1 MSSNSSVGNELFLK
15 LKSNFPK
22 IRLGDH
28 EGMSTVDPRK
38 AVFFDFDFTVA
49 GKVISSISISL
60 SDEGTM
66 RIFYSN
72 DTIKDNDDIVKGE
85 WFEFL
90 KSMRMF
96 AKKRLL
102 SFEPKNIVKKN
113 LDKRDF
119 NFLANKNKDQA
130 MSESSLYGSTRSSYQ
145 KLENTKLIIR
155 HSKKIDEAGIN
166 SRTRNIE
173 SVYVESANGERF
185 RYPFIH
191 LSGARAMQ
199 RHVANGGNPY
209 DGFGQYIV
217 SLSEN
222 IYNLRR
228 FNQLV
233 SRHAFLENTEIL
245 PIADAARIKVK
256 SVKKTLESI
265 QKQRGYETV
274 KENFIAFDRTELSP
288 EVLENLKSRFT
299 IQQFNEELVD
309 LFPYITDLLGEDQV
323 TELGPKTLG
332 NYVKGASQS
341 RSSNSYY
348 KGRAQDPSSNIS
360 KDSEDT
366 VTRKEKNR
374 GVGIGR
380 AVDRL
385 TKEAAPFVKG
395 APGKGQGKPSGDYDD
410 SDAAQEP
417 IGSTF
422 GKFKDKPR
430 DEAYDLMMALQATPV
445 IKMEPF
451 DKASIQ
457 KALDGTHNQI
467 RELEK
472 AAKENPRDKQTQYAL
487 EKASARL
494 GLLQARIG
502 TSEPKAT
509 NNVTKNALTIEHL
522 ATHVKDD
529 RISLL
534 LSRISEDYPKM
545 SKEEQR
551 EVNGLIKQ
559 MMGKVKLV
567 PMFSNESTTFEE
579 LENLLLKREDTT
591 EEQDEKIDYVSE
603 YSRLLDNITGDKSSL
618 MSGDPEVQGNA
629 IKSLNNLM
637 SSHFPAGTN
646 GVNAIE
652 SLKGIIDDP
661 ELSHKLKEIGKLDSN
676 ECVRPVIMEWI
687 KENVPQIV
695 DQIDTGDMVGGEQ
708 PPAEPAA
715 DPNVAAPAPADPN
728 AAAAPAPPP
737 APAPAAPADPNAPP
751 PPEQAEEM
759 EPGMED
765 GSHEVSEYVKSL
777 YDRNTGRF
785 PRGETGVL
793 VSVDKKFGPN
803 AVGHAK
809 KMIEQ
814 LKGSFDEN
822 LMRMRKLAGVS

>member
-1 MSSNSSVGNELFLK
+1 MSSNSSIGNDLFLK
-15 LKSNFPK
+15 LKSHFPK
-22 IRLGDH
+22 IRLMDKQ
-28 EGMSTVDPRK
+28 GMSTVDPRK

-49 GKVISSISISL
+49 QQNIASVSISIADDNDL
-60 SDEGTM
+60 K
-66 RIFYSN
+66 IFFSKSIVD
-72 DTIKDNDDIVKGE
+72 DTDDIVKGQ
-85 WFEFL
+85 WFDFL
-90 KSMRMF
+90 QSMRLF
-96 AKKRLL
+96 SKKRLL
-102 SFEPKNIVKKN
+102 SFTPKDIVKNN
-113 LDKRDF
+113 LDKRDY

-173 SVYVESANGERF
+173 SVYVESSNGERF

-209 DGFGQYIV
+209 DNFGQYIV

-222 IYNLRR
+222 IYSLRR
-228 FNQLV
+228 FNHLV
-233 SRHAFLENTEIL
+233 SRNAFLENVEVT
-245 PIADAARIKVK
+245 PIAEAARVK
-256 SVKKTLESI
+256 AKTIKKTLESI
-265 QKQRGYETV
+265 QKQRGYELV
-274 KENFIAFDRTELSP
+274 QENFTSFEKKVLSP
-288 EVLENLKSRFT
+288 EALENLKNRFT

-309 LFPYITDLLGEDQV
+309 LFPYITDLLSEVKADPEDV
-323 TELGPKTLG
+323 TVIINGKKHPKTGAG
-332 NYVKGASQS
+332 N
-341 RSSNSYY
+341 NL
-348 KGRAQDPSSNIS
+348 DP
-360 KDSEDT
+360 EDLPAYDDD
-366 VTRKEKNR
+366 EE
-374 GVGIGR
+374 
-380 AVDRL
+380 

-410 SDAAQEP
+410 SDAASEP

-430 DEAYDLMMALQATPV
+430 DESYDLMLALQATPV
-445 IKMEPF
+445 VKMEPF

-457 KALDGTHNQI
+457 KAIDGTQIQI

-472 AAKENPRDKQTQYAL
+472 AAKENPRDKQTQYGL
-487 EKASARL
+487 EKAAARL
-494 GLLQARIG
+494 GLLQARAG
-502 TSEPKAT
+502 TAEPKAT

-545 SKEEQR
+545 AKDEQK
-551 EVNGLIKQ
+551 EVNGLIRL
-559 MMGKVKLV
+559 MMSKVKYV

-579 LENLLLKREDTT
+579 IENLLLKKENT
-591 EEQDEKIDYVSE
+591 EEQYDEKIDYVSE
-603 YSRLLDNITGDKSSL
+603 YVRLLDNITGDKSNL
-618 MSGDPEVQGNA
+618 MSGNPEVQGNA

-646 GVNAIE
+646 GINAIE

-661 ELSHKLKEIGKLDSN
+661 ELSNRLKEIGRVDSN
-676 ECVRPVIMEWI
+676 ECVRPTIMEWI
-687 KENVPQIV
+687 KENVPQV
-695 DQIDTGDMVGGEQ
+695 EDQIDTGDLDTGM
-708 PPAEPAA
+708 AEP
-715 DPNVAAPAPADPN
+715 DPMAAAPAPAAP
-728 AAAAPAPPP
+728 AAPAPA
-737 APAPAAPADPNAPP
+737 APPAAPADPNAPP

-759 EPGMED
+759 EPGMQD
-765 GSHEVSEYVKSL
+765 GSNEIAEYVKSL
-777 YDRNTGRF
+777 YDRNTGKF

-814 LKGSFDEN
+814 LKGTFDEN

>member
-1 MSSNSSVGNELFLK
+1 MSNTSSISNALFLK
-15 LKSNFPK
+15 LKGLFSNIK
-22 IRLGDH
+22 MGNNDQGSL
-28 EGMSTVDPRK
+28 TDPSE
-38 AVFFDFDFTVA
+38 ALFFDFDFKVA
-49 GKVISSISISL
+49 NKSIATISISL
-60 SDEGTM
+60 AEPGILK
-66 RIFYSN
+66 IFFSK
-72 DTIKDNDDIVKGE
+72 DTIQKQDDIIRAEWFDFIKSMRAFAKARLLQFDIHDIVK
-85 WFEFL
+85 
-90 KSMRMF
+90 
-96 AKKRLL
+96 
-102 SFEPKNIVKKN
+102 NN
-113 LDKRDF
+113 LDKRDYS
-119 NFLANKNKDQA
+119 FLSKKNKDQA

-233 SRHAFLENTEIL
+233 SRHAFLENTEIT
-245 PIADAARIKVK
+245 PIAEAARVKVK

-265 QKQRGYETV
+265 QKQRGYEIV
-274 KENFIAFDRTELSP
+274 KENFTTFEKTELSP
-288 EVLENLKSRFT
+288 EVLERLKSRFT

-309 LFPYITDLLGEDQV
+309 LFPYISDLLGEDQV

-348 KGRAQDPSSNIS
+348 KGRAQDPSSHIS
-360 KDSEDT
+360 KDSEDM

-395 APGKGQGKPSGDYDD
+395 APGKNQGKPSGDYDD

-430 DEAYDLMMALQATPV
+430 DESYDLMLAIEAAPV

-457 KALDGTHNQI
+457 KALDGTHIQI
-467 RELEK
+467 KELEK

-494 GLLQARIG
+494 GLLQARMG
-502 TSEPKAT
+502 TAEPKAT
-509 NNVTKNALTIEHL
+509 NNVTRNALTIEHL

-529 RISLL
+529 KISLL
-534 LSRISEDYPKM
+534 LSRISDDYPKM
-545 SKEEQR
+545 AKDEQR
-551 EVNGLIKQ
+551 EVNGLIKK
-559 MMGKVKLV
+559 MMSKVKIV
-567 PMFSNESTTFEE
+567 PMFTNENTTFEE
-579 LENLLLKREDTT
+579 LENLLLKREDN
-591 EEQDEKIDYVSE
+591 EKQYDEKIDYVSE
-603 YSRLLDNITGDKSSL
+603 YARLLDNITGDKSNL
-618 MSGDPEVQGNA
+618 LSGNPGIQKNA
-629 IKSLNNLM
+629 LKSLNNLM

-646 GVNAIE
+646 GINAIE

-661 ELSHKLKEIGKLDSN
+661 ELSHKIKEIGQEDSN
-676 ECVRPVIMEWI
+676 QCVRPIVMQWI
-687 KENVPQIV
+687 KDNAPQLENE
-695 DQIDTGDMVGGEQ
+695 IDTGDMASAIGD
-708 PPAEPAA
+708 PNAEPA
-715 DPNVAAPAPADPN
+715 DQAAPPA
-728 AAAAPAPPP
+728 A
-737 APAPAAPADPNAPP
+737 APAAPAAAP

-765 GSHEVSEYVKSL
+765 GSAEVDEYVKSL
-777 YDRNTGRF
+777 YDRNTGKF

>member
-1 MSSNSSVGNELFLK
+1 MSNTSSISNALFLK
-15 LKSNFPK
+15 LKGLFSNIK
-22 IRLGDH
+22 MGNNDQGSL
-28 EGMSTVDPRK
+28 TDPSE
-38 AVFFDFDFTVA
+38 ALFFDFDFKVA
-49 GKVISSISISL
+49 NKSIATISISL
-60 SDEGTM
+60 AEPGILK
-66 RIFYSN
+66 IFFSK
-72 DTIKDNDDIVKGE
+72 DTIQKQDDIIRAEWFDFIKSMRAFAKARLLQFDIHDIVK
-85 WFEFL
+85 
-90 KSMRMF
+90 
-96 AKKRLL
+96 
-102 SFEPKNIVKKN
+102 NN
-113 LDKRDF
+113 LDKRDYS
-119 NFLANKNKDQA
+119 FLSKKNKDQA

-233 SRHAFLENTEIL
+233 SRHAFLENTEIT
-245 PIADAARIKVK
+245 PIAEAARVKVK

-265 QKQRGYETV
+265 QKQRGYEIV
-274 KENFIAFDRTELSP
+274 KENFTTFEKTELSP
-288 EVLENLKSRFT
+288 EVLERLKSRFT

-309 LFPYITDLLGEDQV
+309 LFPYISDLLGEDQV

-348 KGRAQDPSSNIS
+348 KGRAQDPSSHIS
-360 KDSEDT
+360 KDSEDM

-395 APGKGQGKPSGDYDD
+395 APGKNQGKPSGDYDD

-430 DEAYDLMMALQATPV
+430 DESYDLMLAIEAAPV

-457 KALDGTHNQI
+457 KALDGTHIQI
-467 RELEK
+467 KELEK

-494 GLLQARIG
+494 GLLQARMG
-502 TSEPKAT
+502 TAEPKAT
-509 NNVTKNALTIEHL
+509 NNVTRNALTIEHL

-529 RISLL
+529 KISLL
-534 LSRISEDYPKM
+534 LSRISDDYPKM
-545 SKEEQR
+545 AKDEQR
-551 EVNGLIKQ
+551 EVNGLIKK
-559 MMGKVKLV
+559 MMSKVKIV
-567 PMFSNESTTFEE
+567 PMFTNENTTFEE
-579 LENLLLKREDTT
+579 LENLLLKREDN
-591 EEQDEKIDYVSE
+591 EKQYDEKIDYVSE
-603 YSRLLDNITGDKSSL
+603 YARLLDNITGDKSNL
-618 MSGDPEVQGNA
+618 LSGNPGIQKNA
-629 IKSLNNLM
+629 LKSLNNLM

-646 GVNAIE
+646 GINAIE

-661 ELSHKLKEIGKLDSN
+661 ELSHKIKEIGQEDSN
-676 ECVRPVIMEWI
+676 QCVRPIVMQWI
-687 KENVPQIV
+687 KDNAPQLENE
-695 DQIDTGDMVGGEQ
+695 IDTGDMASAIGD
-708 PPAEPAA
+708 PNAEPA
-715 DPNVAAPAPADPN
+715 DQAAPPA
-728 AAAAPAPPP
+728 A
-737 APAPAAPADPNAPP
+737 APAAPAAAPPADPAAAPAAPAAAP

-765 GSHEVSEYVKSL
+765 GSAEVDEYVKSL
-777 YDRNTGRF
+777 YDRNTGKF

>member
-1 MSSNSSVGNELFLK
+1 MSSTNSISSDLFLK
-15 LKSNFPK
+15 LKGLFPNIK
-22 IRLGDH
+22 MGNKDKGSL
-28 EGMSTVDPRK
+28 TDPSE
-38 AVFFDFDFTVA
+38 ALFFDFNFKVA
-49 GKVISSISISL
+49 NQDVATISISL
-60 SDEGTM
+60 VEPGIM
-66 RIFYSN
+66 KIFFSKETIQKQN
-72 DTIKDNDDIVKGE
+72 DIIRNE
-85 WFEFL
+85 WFDFI
-90 KSMRMF
+90 KSMRSF
-96 AKKRLL
+96 AKSRLL
-102 SFEPKNIVKKN
+102 QFDIHDIVKKN
-113 LDKRDF
+113 LDKRDYK
-119 NFLANKNKDQA
+119 FLSKKNKDQA

-245 PIADAARIKVK
+245 PIADAARVKVK

-309 LFPYITDLLGEDQV
+309 LFPYISDLLGEHQV
-323 TELGPKTLG
+323 NELSPKTLG

-360 KDSEDT
+360 KDTEGH

-410 SDAAQEP
+410 SDAASEP

-430 DEAYDLMMALQATPV
+430 DESYDLMMALQATPV

-494 GLLQARIG
+494 GLLQARAG
-502 TSEPKAT
+502 TAEPKAT

-545 SKEEQR
+545 EKDEQR
-551 EVNGLIKQ
+551 EVNGLIKL
-559 MMGKVKLV
+559 MMSKVKYV

-579 LENLLLKREDTT
+579 IENLLLKREDT
-591 EEQDEKIDYVSE
+591 EEEEDEKIDYVSE
-603 YSRLLDNITGDKSSL
+603 YSRLLDNITGDKSSI
-618 MSGDPEVQGNA
+618 MSGDSEVQGNA
-629 IKSLNNLM
+629 LKSLNNLM

-646 GVNAIE
+646 GINAIE

-661 ELSHKLKEIGKLDSN
+661 ELSHKLKEIGKEDSN
-676 ECVRPVIMEWI
+676 QCVRPIVMQWI
-687 KENVPQIV
+687 KENVPQLEKDV
-695 DQIDTGDMVGGEQ
+695 DTGDMATATG
-708 PPAEPAA
+708 
-715 DPNVAAPAPADPN
+715 DP
-728 AAAAPAPPP
+728 AAAAPPADPAAAAPPADP
-737 APAPAAPADPNAPP
+737 AAADPAAAAPAAPADPNAPP

-759 EPGMED
+759 EPGMQD
-765 GSHEVSEYVKSL
+765 GTNEIAEYVKSL
-777 YDRNTGRF
+777 YDRNTGKF

-814 LKGSFDEN
+814 LKGTFDEN

>member
-15 LKSNFPK
+15 LKSHFPK
-22 IRLGDH
+22 IRLGDQG
-28 EGMSTVDPRK
+28 GMSTVDPRK

-49 GKVISSISISL
+49 GKIISSISISL

-72 DTIKDNDDIVKGE
+72 DTINDNDDIVKGE
-85 WFEFL
+85 WFDFL
-90 KSMRMF
+90 KSMRVF

-119 NFLANKNKDQA
+119 NFLSKKNKDQE

-274 KENFIAFDRTELSP
+274 KENFVAFDRTALSP

-309 LFPYITDLLGEDQV
+309 LFPYITDLLGEEQV

-348 KGRAQDPSSNIS
+348 KGRAQDPSSHIS
-360 KDSEDT
+360 KDSEDM

-385 TKEAAPFVKG
+385 TKEAGPFVKG

-410 SDAAQEP
+410 SDAASEP

-430 DEAYDLMMALQATPV
+430 DESYDLMMALQATPI

-457 KALDGTHNQI
+457 KAIDGTHNQI

-472 AAKENPRDKQTQYAL
+472 AAKENPRDKQTQYGL

-494 GLLQARIG
+494 GLLQARAA
-502 TSEPKAT
+502 TAEPKAT
-509 NNVTKNALTIEHL
+509 NNVTRNALTIEHL

-534 LSRISEDYPKM
+534 LSRISDDYPKM
-545 SKEEQR
+545 EKDEQR
-551 EVNGLIKQ
+551 EVNGLIKL
-559 MMGKVKLV
+559 MMSKVKYV

-579 LENLLLKREDTT
+579 IENLLLKREDT
-591 EEQDEKIDYVSE
+591 EEEDDEKIDYVSE

-676 ECVRPVIMEWI
+676 ECVRPAVMEWI
-687 KENVPQIV
+687 KENVPQVV

-708 PPAEPAA
+708 PPAEPPA

-728 AAAAPAPPP
+728 AAAAPAP
-737 APAPAAPADPNAPP
+737 APAPADPNAPP

-759 EPGMED
+759 EPGMQD
-765 GSHEVSEYVKSL
+765 GSNQIAEYVKSL
-777 YDRNTGRF
+777 YDRNTGKF

-809 KMIEQ
+809 KMIEE
-814 LKGSFDEN
+814 LKGTFDEN

>member
-1 MSSNSSVGNELFLK
+1 MSSNSSIGNDLFLK
-15 LKSNFPK
+15 LKSHFPK
-22 IRLGDH
+22 IRLMDKQ
-28 EGMSTVDPRK
+28 GMSTVDPRK

-49 GKVISSISISL
+49 QKNIASVSISIADE
-60 SDEGTM
+60 SDLK
-66 RIFYSN
+66 IFFSKSIVD
-72 DTIKDNDDIVKGE
+72 DTDDIVKGQ
-85 WFEFL
+85 WFDFL
-90 KSMRMF
+90 QSMRLF
-96 AKKRLL
+96 SKKRLL
-102 SFEPKNIVKKN
+102 SFTPKDIVKNN
-113 LDKRDF
+113 LDKRDY

-209 DGFGQYIV
+209 DNFGQYIV

-222 IYNLRR
+222 IYSLRR
-228 FNQLV
+228 FNHLV
-233 SRHAFLENTEIL
+233 SRNAFLENIEVT
-245 PIADAARIKVK
+245 PIAEAARVK
-256 SVKKTLESI
+256 AKTIKKTLESI
-265 QKQRGYETV
+265 QKQRGYELV
-274 KENFIAFDRTELSP
+274 QENFTSFEKKVLSP
-288 EVLENLKSRFT
+288 EALENLKNRFT

-309 LFPYITDLLGEDQV
+309 LFPYITDLLSEVKADPEDV
-323 TELGPKTLG
+323 TVIINGKKHPKTGAG
-332 NYVKGASQS
+332 N
-341 RSSNSYY
+341 NL
-348 KGRAQDPSSNIS
+348 DP
-360 KDSEDT
+360 EDLPAYDDD
-366 VTRKEKNR
+366 EEE
-374 GVGIGR
+374 
-380 AVDRL
+380 

-410 SDAAQEP
+410 SDAASEP

-430 DEAYDLMMALQATPV
+430 DESYDLMIALQATPV
-445 IKMEPF
+445 VKMEPF

-457 KALDGTHNQI
+457 KAIDGTQVQI

-472 AAKENPRDKQTQYAL
+472 AAKENPRDKQTQYGL

-494 GLLQARIG
+494 GLLQARAG
-502 TSEPKAT
+502 TAEPRAT

-529 RISLL
+529 KISLL

-545 SKEEQR
+545 AKDEQK
-551 EVNGLIKQ
+551 EVNGLIRL
-559 MMGKVKLV
+559 MMSKVKYV

-579 LENLLLKREDTT
+579 IENLLLKRENT
-591 EEQDEKIDYVSE
+591 EEQYDEKIDYVSE
-603 YSRLLDNITGDKSSL
+603 YARLLDNITGDNSSL

-629 IKSLNNLM
+629 VKSLNNLM

-646 GVNAIE
+646 GINAIE

-661 ELSHKLKEIGKLDSN
+661 ELSHRLKEIGRVDSN
-676 ECVRPVIMEWI
+676 ECVRPAIIEWI
-687 KENVPQIV
+687 KENVPQIE
-695 DQIDTGDMVGGEQ
+695 DQIDTGDLDTGM
-708 PPAEPAA
+708 A
-715 DPNVAAPAPADPN
+715 DPAVEPDPMAA
-728 AAAAPAPPP
+728 
-737 APAPAAPADPNAPP
+737 APAPAAPPAAPVNPNAPS

-759 EPGMED
+759 EPGMQD
-765 GSHEVSEYVKSL
+765 GSNEIAEYVKSL
-777 YDRNTGRF
+777 YDRNTGKF

-793 VSVDKKFGPN
+793 VSVDKKFGPG

>member
-1 MSSNSSVGNELFLK
+1 MSNTSSISNALFLK
-15 LKSNFPK
+15 LKGLFSNIK
-22 IRLGDH
+22 MGNNDQGSL
-28 EGMSTVDPRK
+28 TDPSE
-38 AVFFDFDFTVA
+38 ALFFDFDFKVA
-49 GKVISSISISL
+49 NKSIATISISL
-60 SDEGTM
+60 AEPGILK
-66 RIFYSN
+66 IFFSK
-72 DTIKDNDDIVKGE
+72 DTIQKQDDIIRAEWFDFIKSMRAFAKARLLQFDIHDIVK
-85 WFEFL
+85 
-90 KSMRMF
+90 
-96 AKKRLL
+96 
-102 SFEPKNIVKKN
+102 NN
-113 LDKRDF
+113 LDKRDYS
-119 NFLANKNKDQA
+119 FLSKKNKDQA

-233 SRHAFLENTEIL
+233 SRHAFLENTEIT
-245 PIADAARIKVK
+245 PIAEAARVKVK

-265 QKQRGYETV
+265 QKQRGYEIV
-274 KENFIAFDRTELSP
+274 KENFTTFEKTELSP
-288 EVLENLKSRFT
+288 EVLESLKSRFT

-309 LFPYITDLLGEDQV
+309 LFPYISDLLGEDQV

-348 KGRAQDPSSNIS
+348 KGRAQDPSSHIS
-360 KDSEDT
+360 KDSEDM

-395 APGKGQGKPSGDYDD
+395 APGKNQGKPSGDYDD

-430 DEAYDLMMALQATPV
+430 DESYDLMLAIEAAPV

-457 KALDGTHNQI
+457 KALDGTHIQI
-467 RELEK
+467 KELEK

-494 GLLQARIG
+494 GLLQARMG
-502 TSEPKAT
+502 TAEPKAT
-509 NNVTKNALTIEHL
+509 NNVTRNALTIEHL

-529 RISLL
+529 KISLL
-534 LSRISEDYPKM
+534 LSRISDDYPKM
-545 SKEEQR
+545 AKDEQR
-551 EVNGLIKQ
+551 EVNGLIKK
-559 MMGKVKLV
+559 MMSKVKIV
-567 PMFSNESTTFEE
+567 PMFTNENTTFEE
-579 LENLLLKREDTT
+579 LENLLLKREDN
-591 EEQDEKIDYVSE
+591 EKQYDEKIDYVSE
-603 YSRLLDNITGDKSSL
+603 YARLLDNITGDKSNL
-618 MSGDPEVQGNA
+618 LSGNPGIQKNA
-629 IKSLNNLM
+629 LKSLNNLM

-646 GVNAIE
+646 GINAIE

-661 ELSHKLKEIGKLDSN
+661 ELSHKIKEIGQEDSN
-676 ECVRPVIMEWI
+676 QCVRPIVMQWI
-687 KENVPQIV
+687 KDNAPQLENE
-695 DQIDTGDMVGGEQ
+695 IDTGDMASAIGD
-708 PPAEPAA
+708 PNAEPA
-715 DPNVAAPAPADPN
+715 DQAAPPA
-728 AAAAPAPPP
+728 A
-737 APAPAAPADPNAPP
+737 APAAPAAAPPADPAAAP

-765 GSHEVSEYVKSL
+765 GSAEVDEYVKSL
-777 YDRNTGRF
+777 YDRNTGKF